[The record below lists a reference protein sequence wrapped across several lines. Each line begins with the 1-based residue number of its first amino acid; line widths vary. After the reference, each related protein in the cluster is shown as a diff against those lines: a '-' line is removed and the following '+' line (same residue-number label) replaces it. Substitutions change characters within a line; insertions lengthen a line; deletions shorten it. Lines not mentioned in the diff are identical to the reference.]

1 MKLSTGRI
9 KLNSTMK
16 TLKAH
21 WEAIKPGW
29 NDPVCQDFEEHY
41 LIPLEQ
47 QVAATVRA
55 TDRLAQSLEEAQRQ
69 LSDD

>member
-9 KLNSTMK
+9 KLNSAMK
-16 TLKAH
+16 TLKAR

-29 NDPVCQDFEEHY
+29 NDPVCQDFEEHFVD
-41 LIPLEQ
+41 PLAQ

-69 LSDD
+69 LIDE